1 MDDKKSNAKPADP
14 RVWDKPRRSIIATV
28 PIYKKPVSKS
38 DEKIEVGAFFNQSS
52 ASPEF
57 CFGSSE
63 GSESGLHDRRFK
75 DERVAVE
82 LPFRRKDKVAAFP

>member
-1 MDDKKSNAKPADP
+1 MDDKKSNAKPTDP

-38 DEKIEVGAFFNQSS
+38 DEKIEVGAFFNQCS

-57 CFGSSE
+57 
-63 GSESGLHDRRFK
+63 
-75 DERVAVE
+75 
-82 LPFRRKDKVAAFP
+82 